1 MQNLIAFFCNVKS
14 IRFLPFLNS
23 IQKLA
28 VFHAQAEKQ
37 LQRLQLVYYFDF
49 CKLACELEIIYFIEH
64 TRIVTQIRQN
74 KLNYPRQDLS
84 TSAKLCVFFPL
95 SR

>member
-1 MQNLIAFFCNVKS
+1 
-14 IRFLPFLNS
+14 
-23 IQKLA
+23 
-28 VFHAQAEKQ
+28 
-37 LQRLQLVYYFDF
+37 
-49 CKLACELEIIYFIEH
+49 LACELEIIYFIEH

-74 KLNYPRQDLS
+74 KLNYPLQALS